1 MSDSDGSLD
10 GLREHAGRPMVYL
23 ARQYGRDHLGL
34 LAIGG
39 LMTVIGAALFSVPAW
54 VLGVA
59 LDALFAAPANAEP
72 YTLPLV
78 PDGWIPGDDAGQFW
92 LTIGIVSG
100 SFLLASVAGY
110 VRGWTLNRVAQDVQ
124 HEIRTDTYE
133 EMQTQRLGFFDDHQ
147 TGEIMSVLNNDV
159 NQLESFL
166 SQDLQGGVRIVV
178 TALVIAGITLYL
190 HWQLALVT
198 LLMVPALAY
207 ASYRFQQEIEP
218 KYGEVRS
225 SVGRLNARLEN
236 NIGGITVIKAF
247 GREGYESDRVSEASD
262 DYRSANWSAITTRI
276 KFFPTLIFIT
286 AVGYGVT
293 FAVGGYVFLFGGF
306 GVFTLPL
313 TVGTLVPFLLYSRR
327 LMYPMRQFGQILN
340 NYQYAYAAAERI
352 VGLLREPDRIENRDD
367 GVTLETVEGAVAYED
382 VSFSYD
388 GDETIIDDVSIT
400 VEPGETIGLVGPT
413 GAGKTTLTKLL
424 MRLYD
429 PDEGRVRLDGYD
441 VRELDLRSLRS
452 HLGYVSQEPFL
463 FGGTVRENVAYG
475 QRDVTDEALRDA
487 LRKAG
492 AWEFVQEFEDGLET
506 TVGERG
512 VKLSGGQRQR
522 LAIARAILED
532 PSLLILDEATS
543 HVDNETEVVV
553 QQNVSDMVAD
563 RTTFV
568 IAHRLSTV
576 RNADRIVVLDDGRV
590 QEIGSHEDLL
600 ADDGLYADLWRV
612 QVGEVE
618 ALPDGFVRD
627 SVGTADD

>member
-1 MSDSDGSLD
+1 MSDSEGSLD
-10 GLREHAGRPMVYL
+10 GLRDRATDPMRYL
-23 ARQYGRDHLGL
+23 AVRYGRDHVPE
-34 LAIGG
+34 LALGG
-39 LMTVIGAALFSVPAW
+39 LMTVVGAALFSVPAF

-59 LDALFAAPANAEP
+59 LDAIFDNTRPFA
-72 YTLPLV
+72 LPLV
-78 PDGWIPGDDAGQFW
+78 PDAWLPTTLAGQFW
-92 LTIGIVSG
+92 LTVGIVSG
-100 SFLLASVAGY
+100 SFLLAAVAGY
-110 VRGWTLNRVAQDVQ
+110 VRGWALNRVAQDVQ
-124 HEIRTDTYE
+124 HEVRTDTYA

-147 TGEIMSVLNNDV
+147 TGEVMSVLNNDV

-166 SQDLQGGVRIVV
+166 SQDLQAGVRIAV
-178 TALVIAGITLYL
+178 TAVVIGAITLYL

-198 LLMVPALAY
+198 LAMVPLLGY
-207 ASYRFQQEIEP
+207 ASYRFQREIEP

-247 GREGYESDRVSEASD
+247 GRERYEADRVTEASD
-262 DYRSANWSAITTRI
+262 DYRDANWDAILTRI
-276 KFFPTLIFIT
+276 RFFPTLVLIT
-286 AVGYGVT
+286 ALGYGAT
-293 FAVGGYVFLFGGF
+293 FALGGYVYLFGGF

-327 LMYPMRQFGQILN
+327 LMYPMQQFGQVLN
-340 NYQYAYAAAERI
+340 NYQYAYAATERI
-352 VGLLREPDRIENRDD
+352 VGLLREPDRIPDRDD
-367 GVTLETVEGAVAYED
+367 GVELDTIDGAVEYEN
-382 VSFSYD
+382 VTFSYD
-388 GDETIIDDVSIT
+388 GDEPVLDDVSLS
-400 VEPGETIGLVGPT
+400 VEPGETVGLVGRT

-429 PDEGRVRLDGYD
+429 PDEGVVRLDGHD
-441 VRELDLRSLRS
+441 VRDVDLRSLRR

-475 QRDVTDEALRDA
+475 QRDVDPADLEAA

-492 AWEFVQEFEDGLET
+492 AWDFVRDLDDGLDT

-532 PSLLILDEATS
+532 PSLLVLDEATS

-553 QQNVSDMVAD
+553 QRNVDEMVAD

-576 RNADRIVVLDDGRV
+576 RNADRIVVLDDGRIA
-590 QEIGSHEDLL
+590 ETGTHDELL
-600 ADDGLYADLWRV
+600 AADGLYADLWRV

-618 ALPDGFVRD
+618 ALPEGFVREG
-627 SVGTADD
+627 SAADD

>member
-1 MSDSDGSLD
+1 MADTEGSLD
-10 GLREHAGRPMVYL
+10 GLRDRADRPMRYL
-23 ARQYGRDHLGL
+23 AARYGREHVPGLVLG
-34 LAIGG
+34 GV
-39 LMTVIGAALFSVPAW
+39 MTVVGAALFSVPAF

-59 LDALFAAPANAEP
+59 LDALFQNSRPFA
-72 YTLPLV
+72 LPLV
-78 PDGWIPGDDAGQFW
+78 PDAWIPATAAGQFW
-92 LTIGIVSG
+92 LTVGIVTG
-100 SFLLASVAGY
+100 AFLLASVAGY
-110 VRGWTLNRVAQDVQ
+110 LRGWALNRVAQDVQ
-124 HEIRTDTYE
+124 HEVRTDTYD
-133 EMQTQRLGFFDDHQ
+133 EMQSQRLAFFDDHQ
-147 TGEIMSVLNNDV
+147 TGEVMSVLNNDV

-166 SQDLQGGVRIVV
+166 SQDLQAGVRIVV
-178 TALVIAGITLYL
+178 TALVIGAITVYL

-198 LLMVPALAY
+198 LTMVPLLGY
-207 ASYRFQQEIEP
+207 ASYRFQQAIEP

-247 GREGYESDRVSEASD
+247 GREAFEADRVERASD

-276 KFFPTLIFIT
+276 AFFPTLVLIT
-286 AVGYGVT
+286 AFGYGVT
-293 FAVGGYVFLFGGF
+293 FALGGYVYLFGGF

-313 TVGTLVPFLLYSRR
+313 TAGTLVTFLLYSRR
-327 LMYPMRQFGQILN
+327 LMYPMRQFGQVLN
-340 NYQYAYAAAERI
+340 NYQYAYAAAERV
-352 VGLLREPDRIENRDD
+352 VGLLRDPDRIEHREG
-367 GVTLETVEGAVAYED
+367 GVELDSVAGRVAYED

-388 GDETIIDDVSIT
+388 GEETVIDGVDVD
-400 VEPGETIGLVGPT
+400 VEPGETVGLVGRT

-429 PDEGRVRLDGYD
+429 AEEGTVRLDGHD
-441 VRELDLRSLRS
+441 VRDLDLRSLRS

-475 QRDVTDEALRDA
+475 QREVSEADIESA

-492 AWEFVQEFEDGLET
+492 AWEFVRELGDGLDT
-506 TVGERG
+506 VVGERG

-522 LAIARAILED
+522 LAIARAVLED

-553 QQNVSDMVAD
+553 QRNVSEVTAG

-576 RNADRIVVLDDGRV
+576 RNADRIVVLEEGRV
-590 QEIGSHEDLL
+590 AEVGSHEELL
-600 ADDGLYADLWRV
+600 AEDGLYADLWRV

-618 ALPDGFVRD
+618 ALPEGFVRAAGD
-627 SVGTADD
+627 